1 MKASILVSVQ
11 LFTTF
16 SLRTSH
22 KCTTRQ
28 IGQEAFVYNGYVIGC
43 RGMDWTKTDVSVVRS
58 TRTLN
63 TFQFRILRALPQ
75 LRLPDFTECTTK
87 RLYITIKFVTSKLLS
102 LISEQINPKELYL
115 CMCFRLKDLT
125 MLSNIRRVK
134 RMDWKVEAFHGDTW
148 GLTQFLFR
156 MPSVML
162 SALYSVYFY

>member
-1 MKASILVSVQ
+1 MKASILFSVQ

-16 SLRTSH
+16 GLRTSH

-28 IGQEAFVYNGYVIGC
+28 IGPEAFVYNGFGW
-43 RGMDWTKTDVSVVRS
+43 RGMDWTKTRRFVVRS
-58 TRTLN
+58 ARTLN
-63 TFQFRILRALPQ
+63 TFQFRILRASPQ

-87 RLYITIKFVTSKLLS
+87 RLSITIKFVTSKLLS

-134 RMDWKVEAFHGDTW
+134 RMDWRVEAFHGDTW
-148 GLTQFLFR
+148 GLPQFWFR